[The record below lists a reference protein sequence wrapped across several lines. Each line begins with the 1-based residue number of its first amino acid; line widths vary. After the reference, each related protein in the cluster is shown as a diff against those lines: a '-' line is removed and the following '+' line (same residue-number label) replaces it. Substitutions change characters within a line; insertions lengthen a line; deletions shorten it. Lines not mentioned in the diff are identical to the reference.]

1 VGVVAYDETSSP
13 CGIWLESWKD
23 GGAQPSNVGFVI
35 GANCAT
41 LGRGALQDM
50 PSKPD
55 AGGAVEDEDDIP
67 LIIDG
72 WLASDREN

>member
-1 VGVVAYDETSSP
+1 VGAVAYDETSSR

-23 GGAQPSNVGFVI
+23 GGAQPSNVEFVI

-41 LGRGALQDM
+41 LGRGTLPDI

-55 AGGAVEDEDDIP
+55 ADGAVKDEDDIP

-72 WLASDREN
+72 RLASDREN